1 VREDLARC
9 ILFDL
14 GNILVQYFNRE
25 EFPGILAQA
34 ILEVRAYLSNEGLLA
49 ASEEEM
55 WTQVRLE
62 NYENK
67 DYSVRPLEGR
77 LSRIFRIES
86 PVLTEE
92 LSMAMCRRFMKPIFA
107 TGKSYED
114 TNPALQGLREQGFK
128 LAVVSNATWGS
139 PASLWREELKR
150 LGLDQMV
157 DVAVFCRD
165 VGWRKPAKQVFE
177 YAVAKLES
185 SVGDSVFVGDDPRWD
200 IVGPRA
206 VGMRAILIDRRQGG
220 RDEEVERILDLREL
234 LSLGL

>member
-1 VREDLARC
+1 MTKSF
-9 ILFDL
+9 LFDL
-14 GNILVQYFNRE
+14 GNTLVQYFNRE

-34 ILEVRAYLSNEGLLA
+34 VTEVQDYLSNMGLLA
-49 ASEEEM
+49 VSEEEM

-62 NYENK
+62 DYENK
-67 DYSVRPLEGR
+67 DYSVRPLEDR
-77 LSRIFRIES
+77 LSRIFRVDS
-86 PVLTEE
+86 AVLTRE

-114 TNPALQGLREQGFK
+114 TNPALQGLRERGFK

-150 LGLDQMV
+150 LGLDQRV

-177 YAVAKLES
+177 YTLTKLGSKVE
-185 SVGDSVFVGDDPRWD
+185 DCVFVGDDPRWD
-200 IVGPRA
+200 IVGPRG
-206 VGMRAILIDRRQGG
+206 VGMRVILIDRQQSR
-220 RDEEVERILDLREL
+220 RDVDIERIRDLREL
-234 LSLGL
+234 LSL